1 MNGSKILAFWEPF
14 WCLCLQKIFD
24 YVKLFVYEKPPWSRE
39 KKLVENCFFVEII
52 CEKFSWVWKNSLIVE
67 KFRDSGKFPQ
77 LWKNSLTVEKF
88 LSCGKFTQLWKSSL
102 IVENFCNCG
111 KIPSLWKISLIVE
124 NFHDWKSSS
133 TVEKFLDC
141 GKVPL
146 LWKSSLIV
154 EKFLDCQKFTFLT
167 AEKNNMLDNFK
178 SKC

>member
-24 YVKLFVYEKPPWSRE
+24 YVKLFVYEKPPWSRG

-102 IVENFCNCG
+102 IVENFCNWKNSFIVENFLDCG
-111 KIPSLWKISLIVE
+111 NILWLWKISM
-124 NFHDWKSSS
+124 
-133 TVEKFLDC
+133 T
-141 GKVPL
+141 GKAPR

-154 EKFLDCQKFTFLT
+154 
-167 AEKNNMLDNFK
+167 
-178 SKC
+178 

>member
-102 IVENFCNCG
+102 IVENFCNWKNSFIVENFLDCG
-111 KIPSLWKISLIVE
+111 NILWLWKISM
-124 NFHDWKSSS
+124 
-133 TVEKFLDC
+133 T
-141 GKVPL
+141 GKAPR

-154 EKFLDCQKFTFLT
+154 
-167 AEKNNMLDNFK
+167 
-178 SKC
+178 